1 MQINSKI
8 RNTNPYPIG
17 YVSELQKNNNLNN
30 PTQDTDNLGLSS
42 APNKDFFNKLMEFV
56 KKLYSNSNSTSND
69 LNVQNN
75 TKYNLAS
82 TQMPTFLNNL
92 QLDETKKS
100 TNTAFIP
107 FTKEELLNN
116 SILSTEQKKQLPDF
130 LSRISTQLP
139 SLFIDLANTD
149 KFKLPEELLKKL
161 KEANGGI
168 LPDLE
173 ELRKMIPNQGTSQA
187 ETDLTGF
194 SLSDLVSYEDM
205 DPDEQKK
212 KAKVKELNIAQD
224 QLTTSNRLEDLQK
237 KLKSFQNKN
246 EKGLA
251 KFIDFDKL
259 GLNKDDVISKAP
271 LVCTLKKIFA

>member
-8 RNTNPYPIG
+8 KNTNPYPIG
-17 YVSELQKNNNLNN
+17 YISELQKHNNLN
-30 PTQDTDNLGLSS
+30 TTSQESDNLGLSS

-56 KKLYSNSNSTSND
+56 KKLYSNSNATSND
-69 LNVQNN
+69 LTVQNN

-92 QLDETKKS
+92 QLDENKKAN
-100 TNTAFIP
+100 TTAFIP

-116 SILSTEQKKQLPDF
+116 SILSAEQKKQLPDF

-139 SLFIDLANTD
+139 SIFADLANTD
-149 KFKLPEELLKKL
+149 KFKLPEELVKKL
-161 KEANGGI
+161 KEANGGV
-168 LPDLE
+168 LPDLS
-173 ELRKMIPNQGTSQA
+173 ELRKIIPNQGTSQA
-187 ETDLTGF
+187 QTDLTGF
-194 SLSDLVSYEDM
+194 SLSDFVSYEDM

-224 QLTTSNRLEDLQK
+224 QLTGSNRLDDLQK
-237 KLKSFQNKN
+237 RLKAFQNKN
-246 EKGLA
+246 TKGLA

-259 GLNKDDVISKAP
+259 GLNKDDVISKTP
-271 LVCTLKKIFA
+271 LVCNLKKIFA